1 MDIFGYI
8 KVGKRISKAHK
19 ALFYHKTMVLWYKG
33 KPIIG
38 TMHDG
43 LWYQQDMN
51 GICEQLMFQS
61 EVTHVSF
68 LPSPNEYRERKN
80 PSHHRWDSSQERS
93 RSHRASSRQNIRD
106 YQTGIP
112 QALSSPQRVSQRR
125 QNKLVQDP
133 KRYGIHYQIIA

>member
-1 MDIFGYI
+1 MHIFGYI

-68 LPSPNEYRERKN
+68 LPSPNEDRERKN
-80 PSHHRWDSSQERS
+80 PSHHR
-93 RSHRASSRQNIRD
+93 
-106 YQTGIP
+106 
-112 QALSSPQRVSQRR
+112 
-125 QNKLVQDP
+125 
-133 KRYGIHYQIIA
+133 

>member
-61 EVTHVSF
+61 EVTNVSF
-68 LPSPNEYRERKN
+68 LPSPNEDRKRTN
-80 PSHHRWDSSQERS
+80 PSHHR
-93 RSHRASSRQNIRD
+93 
-106 YQTGIP
+106 
-112 QALSSPQRVSQRR
+112 
-125 QNKLVQDP
+125 
-133 KRYGIHYQIIA
+133 

>member
-61 EVTHVSF
+61 EVTNVSF
-68 LPSPNEYRERKN
+68 VPSPNEDRERTN
-80 PSHHRWDSSQERS
+80 PNHHR
-93 RSHRASSRQNIRD
+93 
-106 YQTGIP
+106 
-112 QALSSPQRVSQRR
+112 
-125 QNKLVQDP
+125 
-133 KRYGIHYQIIA
+133 

>member
-19 ALFYHKTMVLWYKG
+19 AMFTHKTMVLWYKG

-43 LWYQQDMN
+43 LWYQQDLN
-51 GICEQLMFQS
+51 GMLEQLMFQS

-68 LPSPNEYRERKN
+68 LPSPNEDRER
-80 PSHHRWDSSQERS
+80 QIL
-93 RSHRASSRQNIRD
+93 A
-106 YQTGIP
+106 
-112 QALSSPQRVSQRR
+112 
-125 QNKLVQDP
+125 
-133 KRYGIHYQIIA
+133 IIAEIQAEREAAHIVPPHVLTAEIINRGCHQPYQAINELCAEGKINWCRTLNDMAFTIRK